1 LQTAADDGVIRQV
14 FEKPSNPFVHD
25 RARRIGSNGKRE
37 IARRLIVRGLR
48 DEIPVDFR
56 AGPLL
61 LRIEGKVVSE
71 SS

>member
-1 LQTAADDGVIRQV
+1 MIRQV